1 MIEITQENDITIITT
16 KEERIDMVIAKKF
29 KDKLSEAVS
38 HKPKKVIINL
48 SRTTY
53 FDSSALGA
61 LVFFSKE
68 VRNYGGNLVLCN
80 LSRSLLA
87 LLKLSKLDILFDI
100 KDNLTAS
107 IEYFNNL
114 TKK

>member
-1 MIEITQENDITIITT
+1 MIEVTQENDILIITT
-16 KEERIDMVIAKKF
+16 KENRIDMVIAKKF

-48 SRTTY
+48 VHTNY

-61 LVFFSKE
+61 LVSFSKE
-68 VRNYGGNLVLCN
+68 VRNYGGHLVICN
-80 LSRSLLA
+80 LSRSLYA
-87 LLKLSKLDILFDI
+87 LLKLSKLDILFDV
-100 KDNLTAS
+100 KDNLTNA
-107 IEYFNNL
+107 IQYFNNL